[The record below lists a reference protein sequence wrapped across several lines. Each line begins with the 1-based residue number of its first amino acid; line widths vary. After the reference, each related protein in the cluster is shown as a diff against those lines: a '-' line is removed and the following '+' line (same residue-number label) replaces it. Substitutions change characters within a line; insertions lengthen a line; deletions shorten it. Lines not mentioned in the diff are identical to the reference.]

1 MSSAAVKRVLHPGA
15 LRSLV
20 MDGQKNLRIL
30 AIGLVFAAFL
40 SVWYLISYVLIEERR
55 RFIIPPPHA
64 VVDEAFLDGSARSE
78 LFDGLMITTRVA
90 LTGLVVAILLG
101 GIFAVLMSQARWMEW
116 SFYPYAVLI
125 QTIPILAMV
134 PLIGFWFGFN
144 FRSRVIV
151 CVMIALFPIITNT
164 LFGLKSADRGL
175 HDVMTLR
182 RASRWQRFIKLQLPS
197 AAPSIFVGLRISA
210 GLSVIG
216 AIVGDFFFR
225 QGEPGLGILLDS
237 YRATLQAERLFGAV
251 ILSSALGLAVFVA
264 FGWVADMV
272 IGSWHESGS
281 QES

>member
-1 MSSAAVKRVLHPGA
+1 MRPADLKRLPGRIA
-15 LRSLV
+15 HRSLAV
-20 MDGQKNLRIL
+20 SGEKVVRLV
-30 AIGLVFAAFL
+30 AVGLVLAAFISL
-40 SVWYLISYVLIEERR
+40 WYLVSYVLIEERR
-55 RFIIPPPHA
+55 RFIVPPVHA
-64 VVDEAFLDGSARSE
+64 VVSEAFMDGSARSE
-78 LFDGLMITTRVA
+78 LLDGLLVTTRVA
-90 LTGLVVAILLG
+90 LTGLAVAIILG
-101 GIFAVLMSQARWMEW
+101 GVFAVLMSQARWMEW

-125 QTIPILAMV
+125 QTIPVLALV

-175 HDVMTLR
+175 HDVLTLR
-182 RASRWQRFIKLQLPS
+182 RASRWQRFVKLQLPS

-251 ILSSALGLAVFVA
+251 ILSSALGLTVFLV
-264 FGWVADMV
+264 FGWLADMV
-272 IGSWHESGS
+272 VGSWHESGS